1 MNPVDPLAGSPYSAP
16 IMKEDYVLKGTPTTL
31 QIQLEKEV
39 AETLKQMVEFTRF
52 GESEIINV
60 AVKRFIALHSDFLP
74 RKK

>member
-1 MNPVDPLAGSPYSAP
+1 
-16 IMKEDYVLKGTPTTL
+16 MKEDYVLKGATTTVE
-31 QIQLEKEV
+31 IKLEKEV

-60 AVKRFIALHSDFLP
+60 AVKRFIAVHSDFLP